1 MSVICYQVQQWYTL
15 FEFQGGPYLAI
26 LIKTDGNK
34 SLFLFHFNC
43 ISTNFKDINEL
54 SYLHHITVCHHTFW
68 VFYSVIYA
76 TEGEVP
82 KFYVVINILK
92 NMYDLLRNAFSN
104 VKKAAAQNV
113 WEVFE

>member
-1 MSVICYQVQQWYTL
+1 
-15 FEFQGGPYLAI
+15 
-26 LIKTDGNK
+26 
-34 SLFLFHFNC
+34 
-43 ISTNFKDINEL
+43 
-54 SYLHHITVCHHTFW
+54 